1 MTDLHPLFP
10 RQPVPALDV
19 PLVSG
24 GRFNLVAERP
34 ERFTLLVFYR
44 GLHCPICRAQM
55 KELESKLP
63 EFQKRGVSVVA
74 LSSDG
79 QDRAE
84 RAKSEW
90 GLPNLRLGYGLDL
103 GTARRWGLYVSTS
116 RGTTSL
122 GIEEPAL
129 FSEPGLFLVRPDRTL
144 YFASVQTMPFARPHF
159 ADILQALDFVIAH
172 DYPAR
177 GEVVTAVPGVAAE

>member
-10 RQPVPALDV
+10 RQQVPALDV

-44 GLHCPICRAQM
+44 GLHCPICRAQL

-74 LSSDG
+74 ISFDS
-79 QDRAE
+79 QDRAG

-103 GTARRWGLYVSTS
+103 GTARGWGLYVSTS
-116 RGTTSL
+116 RGTT
-122 GIEEPAL
+122 
-129 FSEPGLFLVRPDRTL
+129 
-144 YFASVQTMPFARPHF
+144 
-159 ADILQALDFVIAH
+159 
-172 DYPAR
+172 
-177 GEVVTAVPGVAAE
+177 